1 MADKAKVAVFISG
14 RGSNM
19 AALLY
24 ASRLPGAHY
33 EIVLVAANDEA
44 AEGLSLAAAEG
55 ILTFALSHRGMDREQ
70 HDAAMEQAALD
81 AGAHI
86 IVLAG
91 YMRILTNFFVE
102 RWEGRMLNIHPSLL
116 PAYPGL
122 NTHQRA
128 IDAGDTHGGASVHL
142 VTAELDAGEV
152 LGQVRVATTPDDTA
166 ESLAERVRL
175 AEHQLYPQVLND
187 YLGSRDF

>member
-1 MADKAKVAVFISG
+1 
-14 RGSNM
+14 
-19 AALLY
+19 
-24 ASRLPGAHY
+24 
-33 EIVLVAANDEA
+33 
-44 AEGLSLAAAEG
+44 
-55 ILTFALSHRGMDREQ
+55 
-70 HDAAMEQAALD
+70 
-81 AGAHI
+81 
-86 IVLAG
+86 
-91 YMRILTNFFVE
+91 
-102 RWEGRMLNIHPSLL
+102 MLNIHPSLL

-152 LGQVRVATTPDDTA
+152 LGQVRVAITPDDTA

-175 AEHQLYPQVLND
+175 AEHQLYPHVLND